1 MVAAVLFNLH
11 HVNVLLLTAKMIL
24 AKLIVDTL
32 CDIIDTPIHAVK
44 KEVGIDRVDTRA
56 ANAALH
62 PSYPDV
68 TGVLRLLAVAL
79 APMLP
84 GIAEVAAQHQLV
96 ELRRLVFAIE
106 RISQRLRTILLLKYQ
121 TEGVLGILLCQTTV
135 SSVETDAAGGAQV
148 VLLRTAKEF
157 HTGRARPTVPRGV
170 THRRS
175 REDIDAAT
183 VGVVLMAEEVILVR
197 DDAQDG
203 QLFQALDNLRSQRR
217 VTRHLLIHLVV
228 GNGSFPSVH
237 IGIEPP
243 LCRVACRIIGLTQ
256 HRVDEDV
263 GSRAHGRQRIANLLN
278 GT

>member
-1 MVAAVLFNLH
+1 
-11 HVNVLLLTAKMIL
+11 MIL

-32 CDIIDTPIHAVK
+32 CDIIDAPIHAVK
-44 KEVGIDRVDTRA
+44 EEVGIDRIDTRP

-106 RISQRLRTILLLKYQ
+106 RISQRLRAVLLLKYQ
-121 TEGVLGILLCQTTV
+121 TEGVLGILLCQTAV

-157 HTGRARPTVPRGV
+157 HTGRARPAVPRGV
-170 THRRS
+170 AHRRS

-203 QLFQALDNLRSQRR
+203 QLLQTFDNLRPQRR
-217 VTRHLLIHLVV
+217 VSRHLLVHLVV

-237 IGIEPP
+237 IGIIPP
-243 LCRVACRIIGLTQ
+243 LCRVACRIIGLVQ

-263 GSRAHGRQRIANLLN
+263 GSRTHGRQRITNLLN